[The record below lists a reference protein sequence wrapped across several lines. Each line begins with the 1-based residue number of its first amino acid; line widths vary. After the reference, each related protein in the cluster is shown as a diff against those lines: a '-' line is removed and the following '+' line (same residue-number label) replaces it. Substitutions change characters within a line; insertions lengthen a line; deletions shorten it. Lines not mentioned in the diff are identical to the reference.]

1 MTIRRRRLAFVLP
14 LFFLSGC
21 ASDESDVVQVGK
33 LLVNYVRGSE
43 MKITREQAA
52 AVPYASMGLVVGS
65 SSQALFVLGT
75 VSQNEL
81 GWYAGDQAFVA
92 TRRGR
97 VVRTAGLPYDL
108 GGLSVLS
115 AAAAGDGAAA
125 RSASVVLSLDFPDL
139 GTFGAVAE
147 CASRDAGDDSV
158 EIFGASIPTRRI
170 VEHCTVPSLKWSFDN
185 QFWADRMTG
194 YVWRSSQYIHPKS
207 PPVVLEIFRP
217 EQGGG

>member
-1 MTIRRRRLAFVLP
+1 MTIRRRRLALVLP
-14 LFFLSGC
+14 LFFVSGC

-75 VSQNEL
+75 VSQDEL

-97 VVRTAGLPYDL
+97 VV
-108 GGLSVLS
+108 
-115 AAAAGDGAAA
+115 
-125 RSASVVLSLDFPDL
+125 
-139 GTFGAVAE
+139 
-147 CASRDAGDDSV
+147 
-158 EIFGASIPTRRI
+158 
-170 VEHCTVPSLKWSFDN
+170 
-185 QFWADRMTG
+185 
-194 YVWRSSQYIHPKS
+194 
-207 PPVVLEIFRP
+207 
-217 EQGGG
+217 